1 MNLAHLHL
9 ITNHI
14 PVIGLPIAVALLLYG
29 MWRRESGVKTAALW
43 LTVLVALATIPAYAS
58 GDGAHRLV
66 EREPGV
72 RHALIHAHE
81 EAADT
86 AFFLLEVTGGLA
98 LLALVFERR
107 KENVARMATIGT
119 LVLGAVVSVA
129 MARVAELGGVIRHV
143 EIRTDAMTRF
153 FDPAAAADTSNT
165 VQERPHFRRAPGDS
179 AADSLHE
186 DRD

>member
-29 MWRRESGVKTAALW
+29 MWRRESGVKRAALW
-43 LTVLVALATIPAYAS
+43 LTVLVALGTIPAYAS
-58 GDGAHRLV
+58 GDGAHELV
-66 EREPGV
+66 EHEPGV
-72 RHALIHAHE
+72 RHALIHEHE
-81 EAADT
+81 EAADL
-86 AFFLLEVTGGLA
+86 AFTLLEITGGLA
-98 LLALVFERR
+98 LLALILERR

-119 LVLGAVVSVA
+119 FALGVVVSVA

-153 FDPAAAADTSNT
+153 FDPAAAKDTSNT
-165 VQERPHFRRAPGDS
+165 VQERPHFRREQTDS
-179 AADSLHE
+179 VPDSTHV
-186 DRD
+186 DPD